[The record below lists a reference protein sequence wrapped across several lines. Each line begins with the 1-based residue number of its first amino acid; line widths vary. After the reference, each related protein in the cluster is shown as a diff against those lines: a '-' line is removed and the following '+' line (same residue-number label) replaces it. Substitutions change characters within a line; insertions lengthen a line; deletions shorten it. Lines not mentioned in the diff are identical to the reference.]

1 MRGDRVALHS
11 MKELKRGLEKL
22 ERINMDTIV
31 RENIKQAIDL
41 FEKHGVLKIIGYS
54 LFLDVLDALGERGY
68 EWVYKGPVNRFATLG
83 LSEIDL
89 SGGGVYLVHH
99 GNGSK
104 QLAYGK
110 VRYVDNY
117 TINKYIVGGMYPSL
131 IGKVPGTFKY

>member
-1 MRGDRVALHS
+1 
-11 MKELKRGLEKL
+11 
-22 ERINMDTIV
+22 MDTIQKFIDSRV

-41 FEKHGVLKIIGYS
+41 FEKHGVLKIIGCS

-68 EWVYKGPVNRFATLG
+68 KWVSNGLVNRFATLG

-89 SGGGVYLVHH
+89 SDEGVYLVHY

-110 VRYVDNY
+110 VRHVDDY
-117 TINKYIVGGMYPSL
+117 TINKYVVGGTYPSL

>member
-1 MRGDRVALHS
+1 
-11 MKELKRGLEKL
+11 
-22 ERINMDTIV
+22 MDTIQKSIDSLV

-54 LFLDVLDALGERGY
+54 LFLDVLDAIGERGY
-68 EWVYKGPVNRFATLG
+68 KWVDKGPVNRFATLG

-104 QLAYGK
+104 WLSYGK
-110 VRYVDNY
+110 VCYVDDR